1 MLQVAVVS
9 MEGFVADEWAEWT
22 LYTQSAIESFHP
34 ICDDVIP
41 SHPLPELLSVSDWI
55 LWRGLRRTV
64 IFPGYHFN
72 HHRQRDPDYNRPTTQ
87 RPSNHHHA
95 RQQEPL
101 ARSSS
106 SSSMQRLVFY
116 WIRFVVENKILYSG
130 IIIIKLDL
138 FE

>member
-9 MEGFVADEWAEWT
+9 IEGFVADEWAEWT

-41 SHPLPELLSVSDWI
+41 SHPLPGLLSVSDWI

-101 ARSSS
+101 L
-106 SSSMQRLVFY
+106 LVLINAEIGF
-116 WIRFVVENKILYSG
+116 L
-130 IIIIKLDL
+130 LDSICGREQNSI
-138 FE
+138 FGNYYN